1 MEMWPE
7 KSLAKN
13 MCIISI
19 KKKKKSFTYQKTM
32 KGHEQIQGK
41 TGFLCHHF

>member
-1 MEMWPE
+1 MWPE

-19 KKKKKSFTYQKTM
+19 KKKKKEFYLPENDERT
-32 KGHEQIQGK
+32 
-41 TGFLCHHF
+41 